1 MTPDQVFKRW
11 VHGAIVVFVV
21 AFVYFIV
28 ADIWLPLSAQAR
40 VMHPVVGIAPEV
52 SGQVTQVLVQN
63 NQQVKT
69 GDILFSLDKQSY
81 QLAVDKAELALEA
94 AQQENTQLDAAIASA
109 QASVAAYQAQ
119 ADELGL
125 EVKRLQQLIG
135 SRSVSQQQL
144 DKAAANYQAA
154 LAQVEAAKAQA
165 HELVV
170 RRGEPGEANLLLRQA
185 ANALAN
191 ARLNLQYTD
200 VRAKV
205 DGVMTNLQLVP
216 GNYATAG
223 KTLAALV
230 ANLVVADALIILTD
244 QQGLFDSDPR
254 SNPGA
259 ELVRE
264 APAQDSRLD
273 AMAGGGGVLG
283 RGGMATKVRAARLA
297 ARSGASTIIASGRE
311 VDVLRRLRDGEG
323 LGTLLTPECNPQA
336 ARKQWLAGHLKA
348 RGSLVLD
355 AGAVE
360 VLKNSGR
367 SLLPVGVKSV
377 TGDFSRGEMVLCVD
391 EQGQIVARGLVNY
404 GADEA
409 LKIIDQ
415 PVTGRLVSLCRK
427 HGEDFAVKIAREIIG
442 LNACDEGGMTLL
454 DPQPEQRIRP
464 CAIDINGRH
473 AKHAVSALAFIV
485 REVVGDR
492 FGAEIHQF
500 EEGFQGQFDLSH
512 PQFPGALLQRFS
524 DQPFPGFL
532 QVIFRQFGIC

>member
-11 VHGAIVVFVV
+11 VHGAIVVFVI

-52 SGQVTQVLVQN
+52 SGQVTQVQVQN

-119 ADELGL
+119 AEELGL

-154 LAQVEAAKAQA
+154 LAQVDAAKAQA

-230 ANLVVADALIILTD
+230 ANEADIIADFREKSLTKVKAGTAASVMFD
-244 QQGLFDSDPR
+244 GLPGQVFAATVRAIDAGVKDGQLNADGSLANPESSDRWVRDAQYLRLHLTLDDSDAVLAVLPT
-254 SNPGA
+254 GA
-259 ELVRE
+259 RATVQLY
-264 APAQDSRLD
+264 PA
-273 AMAGGGGVLG
+273 AGPARWLG
-283 RGGMATKVRAARLA
+283 QAQARF
-297 ARSGASTIIASGRE
+297 I
-311 VDVLRRLRDGEG
+311 
-323 LGTLLTPECNPQA
+323 
-336 ARKQWLAGHLKA
+336 
-348 RGSLVLD
+348 
-355 AGAVE
+355 
-360 VLKNSGR
+360 
-367 SLLPVGVKSV
+367 SLLHY
-377 TGDFSRGEMVLCVD
+377 
-391 EQGQIVARGLVNY
+391 IY
-404 GADEA
+404 
-409 LKIIDQ
+409 
-415 PVTGRLVSLCRK
+415 
-427 HGEDFAVKIAREIIG
+427 
-442 LNACDEGGMTLL
+442 
-454 DPQPEQRIRP
+454 
-464 CAIDINGRH
+464 
-473 AKHAVSALAFIV
+473 
-485 REVVGDR
+485 
-492 FGAEIHQF
+492 
-500 EEGFQGQFDLSH
+500 
-512 PQFPGALLQRFS
+512 
-524 DQPFPGFL
+524 
-532 QVIFRQFGIC
+532 